1 VTRLRAWREHEESEG
16 ELGDGEGQ
24 GLGCAFIESVRGGE
38 RSPGEGE

>member
-1 VTRLRAWREHEESEG
+1 VNTRRAREREG

-24 GLGCAFIESVRGGE
+24 GLGCAFIERGRGGE